1 MIHCASLS
9 FPLYFSNL
17 LFRVQVSDVYP
28 RTPQEFNA
36 QFSFKGTFDPKK
48 AGQPVQ
54 RGEVCMRGPGVT
66 IGYFKNEK
74 DTREVSASSSVP

>member
-1 MIHCASLS
+1 M
-9 FPLYFSNL
+9 
-17 LFRVQVSDVYP
+17 YP
-28 RTPQEFNA
+28 RTVQEFNA
-36 QFSFKGTFDPKK
+36 QFSFKGAFDARK

-74 DTREVSASSSVP
+74 DTREVSAPSTKTGLGFRV